1 VTDLS
6 PVALGLPAMRS
17 GLEGVPVLPDDATRQ
32 TKKDFT
38 SDSEVRW
45 CPGCGD
51 YAILAAVQGFLPE
64 LGLRRENIVCI
75 SGIGC
80 SSRFPYYLDTYG
92 LHSIHGRA
100 PAIAT
105 GLATTRPD
113 LNVWVV
119 TGDGDALSIGGNH
132 LIHALRRNVNLTIL
146 LFNNRIYGLTK
157 GQYSP
162 TSEPGTVTK
171 STPAGSVD
179 HPFNPISLALGAEAS
194 FVARTM
200 DTDRKHLTSVLRE
213 AVRHR
218 GSALV
223 EIYQNCPIFN
233 DGAFEVL
240 KDRESAAARL
250 VHLEH
255 GAPIRFGTEGEH
267 GVVRGADGLLAV
279 APVAEVGE
287 AALVVHDAHATDPS
301 LQFAI
306 SRLDDPTMAHVPV
319 GVFRQVERPT
329 YDDLARDQIAAAR
342 EAAGGPPTDADL
354 AALLAGPDTWTV
366 V

>member
-1 VTDLS
+1 MSIDQGVS
-6 PVALGLPAMRS
+6 LGLPTRRT
-17 GLEGVPVLPDDATRQ
+17 GLEGIPVLAEGAPKQ

-38 SDSEVRW
+38 ADNEVRW

-51 YAILAAVQGFLPE
+51 YAILAAVQSFMPE
-64 LGLRRENIVCI
+64 LGVKRENVVCI

-105 GLATTRPD
+105 GLVTSRPD

-162 TSEPGTVTK
+162 TSEPGKITK
-171 STPAGSVD
+171 STPVGSVD
-179 HPFNPISLALGAEAS
+179 RPFNPVSLALGAEAT

-200 DTDRKHLTSVLRE
+200 DSDRKHLTEVLRA
-213 AVRHR
+213 AVAHR
-218 GSALV
+218 GSSLV

-233 DGAFEVL
+233 DGAFDVL
-240 KDRESAAARL
+240 KDRDEASARL
-250 VHLEH
+250 LHLRH
-255 GAPIRFGTEGEH
+255 GEPIVSGTQ
-267 GVVRGADGLLAV
+267 GVVRGERGELEVVELASADRSR
-279 APVAEVGE
+279 
-287 AALVVHDAHATDPS
+287 LVIHDAQADNPAE
-301 LQFAI
+301 QFAI
-306 SRLDDPTMAHVPV
+306 SRLDGPSMTHVPV
-319 GVFRQVERPT
+319 GVFRSVERPA
-329 YDDLARDQIAAAR
+329 YDDLVREQVEIAR
-342 EAAGGPPTDADL
+342 AGAVPSDEDL
-354 AALLAGPDTWTV
+354 AALIAGKDTWTV
-366 V
+366 TA

>member
-1 VTDLS
+1 MTDIQ
-6 PVALGLPAMRS
+6 LGIPAMRS
-17 GLEGVPVLPDDATRQ
+17 GLEGVPVLADGAPQQ
-32 TKKDFT
+32 TKKEFT

-105 GLATTRPD
+105 GLATSRPD

-171 STPAGSVD
+171 STPLGSVD
-179 HPFNPISLALGAEAS
+179 HPFNPISLALGAEAT

-200 DTDRKHLTSVLRE
+200 DSDRKHLTSVLRE
-213 AVRHR
+213 AVGHR

-233 DGAFEVL
+233 DGAFDVL
-240 KDRESAAARL
+240 KDRDSAAARL
-250 VHLEH
+250 VHLAH
-255 GAPIRFGTEGEH
+255 GEPIRFGAENEH
-267 GVVRGADGLLAV
+267 GVVRGPDGQLTV

-287 AALVVHDAHATDPS
+287 DALVRHDAHAADPS
-301 LQFAI
+301 VQFAI

-319 GVFRQVERPT
+319 GVFRRVQRPT
-329 YDDLARDQIAAAR
+329 YDDLARDQLAAAR
-342 EAAGGPPTDADL
+342 EAAGGPASDADL
-354 AALLAGPDTWTV
+354 AKLLAGSDTWTV
-366 V
+366 G